1 MERTLVGKKPTFHRG
16 RSRINSYFVMAI
28 LLLNMGGL
36 YLIMQV
42 QRGAVQPLFQPTPTP
57 TRQARSYIA
66 EAEAYF
72 AAGKIDDPFTDQ
84 DAIDTYKLALQED
97 PENAE
102 VWAEMARIMTY
113 SAELLTTRDQR
124 IARLQEAL
132 AAANR
137 AKEIAPENSTVRA
150 IRSLVLSRNSM
161 YGEDDRARQRLQ
173 IEATDEAYV
182 AFNLDSENA
191 LALAYYA
198 EIQLDQ
204 FKWSEA
210 DRYSR
215 EAVERAGHLMD
226 THRVR
231 AIVLETLGSY
241 DEAIAQY
248 EQAAAINPNL
258 TFLYIRI
265 GVNHRHIAQTYY
277 RPDRYELA
285 LEYFA
290 RAATIN
296 ERNGVADP
304 LPYIAIAKTYTQ
316 MGEFFIASR
325 NGEKALSLNPTDANS
340 YGQLGIIYFKARNYE
355 SALPAL
361 QCAVASCT
369 AEENLVLERLMEEN
383 PNWGVEQVAVEG
395 MRLENIEIAYYY
407 AMYAQSLAWLSRP
420 RENFCPQAYPVIEA
434 LRSSDYIRDAV
445 IASIANE
452 SETICRRLDGTQAP
466 SN

>member
-1 MERTLVGKKPTFHRG
+1 MERTLVGKRPTFHRRRA
-16 RSRINSYFVMAI
+16 RSSSYFI
-28 LLLNMGGL
+28 LTLLLLNMGGIW
-36 YLIMQV
+36 LILQV
-42 QRGAVQPLFQPTPTP
+42 QRGEVEPLFQPTPTP

-72 AAGKIDDPFTDQ
+72 AAGKIDDPLSDQ
-84 DAIDTYKLALQED
+84 DAIDTYRLALLED
-97 PENAE
+97 PENAL
-102 VWAEMARIMTY
+102 VWAEMARIMAY
-113 SAELLTTRDQR
+113 SAELLTTRDQQVN
-124 IARLQEAL
+124 RLQEAL
-132 AAANR
+132 QASQR
-137 AKEIAPENSTVRA
+137 ARELAPENSTVRA
-150 IRSLVLSRNSM
+150 IHSFVLNRNSW
-161 YGEDDRARQRLQ
+161 YGADERARQRLQ
-173 IEATDEAYV
+173 TQAIDEAYV
-182 AFNLDSENA
+182 AFSLDSENA
-191 LALAYYA
+191 LALAFYA
-198 EIQLDQ
+198 EIQLGQ
-204 FKWSEA
+204 YKWSEA

-215 EAVERAGHLMD
+215 EAVERGSLMD

-231 AIVLETLGSY
+231 ATVLETLGSY
-241 DEAIAQY
+241 DEAIREY

-296 ERNGVADP
+296 ERNGVSDP

-361 QCAVASCT
+361 KCAVTSCS
-369 AEENLVLERLMEEN
+369 AEENLVLERLAKDN
-383 PNWGVEQVAVEG
+383 PTWGVQPLAVQG
-395 MRLENIEIAYYY
+395 LILENIEIAYYY

-420 RENFCPQAYPVIEA
+420 RENLCVDAYPVIEA

-445 IASIANE
+445 IASIASD
-452 SETICRRLDGTQAP
+452 SEIICRRLDGGQTP
-466 SN
+466 TP